1 MERIVIGNVW
11 LHAPHWFGYES
22 CVWYKSTLWLK
33 SCRRMYLAWRVED
46 IIKYIS
52 GRNWLGLRNWLQIL
66 SLVNR
71 LLTWLLE
78 SSLDGLWLLTRRII
92 EVTPVTTSPIVG
104 GSRITLR
111 RQGGR
116 TTEIKEI
123 LNGYLWNSLS
133 TARLL
138 TCRRLLWLLKRH

>member
-1 MERIVIGNVW
+1 
-11 LHAPHWFGYES
+11 
-22 CVWYKSTLWLK
+22 
-33 SCRRMYLAWRVED
+33 MYLAWRVED

-52 GRNWLGLRNWLQIL
+52 GRNWLGLLNWLRMQR
-66 SLVNR
+66 LVNR

-78 SSLDGLWLLTRRII
+78 SSLDDLWLLARRII

-104 GSRITLR
+104 GRRITLR
-111 RQGGR
+111 WRRGR
-116 TTEIKEI
+116 ATEIKEI

-138 TCRRLLWLLKRH
+138 AGRRLLWLL